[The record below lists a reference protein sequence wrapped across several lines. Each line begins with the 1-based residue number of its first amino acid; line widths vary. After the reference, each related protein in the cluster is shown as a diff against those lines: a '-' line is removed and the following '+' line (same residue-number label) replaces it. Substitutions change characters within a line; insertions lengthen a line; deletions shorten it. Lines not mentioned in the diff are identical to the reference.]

1 MVGGFHVAAL
11 IRHGWQ
17 TEAERLLALLAEAN
31 REGVSGD
38 WEFNEWMHGKS
49 GHPMGYAQ
57 QAWSASMFLYA
68 DHAVHSGQLPLFD
81 ELLTA
86 KPEAARAGEVE
97 EVYEQAGGGPV

>member
-1 MVGGFHVAAL
+1 
-11 IRHGWQ
+11 
-17 TEAERLLALLAEAN
+17 
-31 REGVSGD
+31 
-38 WEFNEWMHGKS
+38 
-49 GHPMGYAQ
+49 
-57 QAWSASMFLYA
+57 MFLYA